1 VLEGLLKLV
10 LFEADRFDRFDEGL
24 LLFTTP
30 EEIPEMLLLLVAVLP
45 YQKFS
50 KI

>member
-10 LFEADRFDRFDEGL
+10 LFEDDRFDRFDEGL
-24 LLFTTP
+24 LLVVA
-30 EEIPEMLLLLVAVLP
+30 PEMLLLLVAVLP
-45 YQKFS
+45 YQRFS